1 MKIFVKLM
9 ILHFQF
15 KIVLNQQFFLFK
27 PVGQFGLE
35 LKKQHFKAFQRF
47 LYCYLFLRVHK
58 LKEIFLKR
66 SFGFTFFD
74 VNNVS
79 DEQGVLLGLHPNVW
93 AEFRLPDKVGIF
105 KNSLVYI
112 CVVVQKVDGRM
123 LLASIWVLLQFH
135 APSVDALHHVYGHVP
150 ESRHIGENCAEQLN
164 GVLNGC
170 IHLDGRIPLGLNPL
184 HINCIIACLIEVLLL
199 EKSQKFG
206 SLADIPFDF
215 IDAFDAGLNA
225 GVHTM
230 QKIRTR

>member
-1 MKIFVKLM
+1 
-9 ILHFQF
+9 
-15 KIVLNQQFFLFK
+15 
-27 PVGQFGLE
+27 
-35 LKKQHFKAFQRF
+35 
-47 LYCYLFLRVHK
+47 
-58 LKEIFLKR
+58 
-66 SFGFTFFD
+66 
-74 VNNVS
+74 
-79 DEQGVLLGLHPNVW
+79 
-93 AEFRLPDKVGIF
+93 
-105 KNSLVYI
+105 
-112 CVVVQKVDGRM
+112 
-123 LLASIWVLLQFH
+123 
-135 APSVDALHHVYGHVP
+135 VDALHHVYGHVP

-230 QKIRTR
+230 QKTRTR